1 MPELRGDMVLKISNK
16 TKQDISM
23 YLCYTIFF
31 CVAAVLVFWHFIYYG
46 KSMVWKV
53 DGLYQH
59 YNAFIYLG
67 SWCRDIIQNLFY
79 EHKLVVPLWEWGLG
93 LGSDVIT
100 TLSYYVFGDPFALVS
115 VITPIDYGEQGYA
128 FSIILRFFMAG
139 IAFCVY
145 ARKMKCERWCSVTA
159 AILYAFCAFSIFSGV
174 RHPYFISPMVY
185 FPLILLGVEKVL
197 RKESPIVLIL
207 AVCISAISNFYFFYM
222 LVIFTVIYVL
232 VRLLSVK
239 EKRVFKEVYQNILK
253 IGVFAFIGVLMSGV
267 LFLPNVMAFLGN
279 TRVNDAYEFEW
290 FYTLGQY
297 EKFIG
302 SFIGVREAMPWGV
315 VGMAPIAYLAT
326 GVSFIQRKK
335 ENLWAIWFIVIQII
349 FLLFPVF
356 GHIFN
361 GFGYISNRWVF
372 IWAFSISFLFAK
384 KLPELL
390 NLTIREKGY
399 LSAWYGLYALV
410 CIGVENSRGE
420 DVLIGAI
427 SLLISLA
434 FIWCAP
440 FIKNRKFKRIKIS
453 GELVK
458 QAIVIALVFTFIQQ
472 IAYQRYSHLEG
483 NYLNEFHDVDTVNK
497 QLYEES
503 VSVTETID
511 DEDFYRI
518 ENITVNNPQRNYPIT
533 EGKSSSMA
541 YWSLINPNVI
551 KFIELNDA
559 YVNQSHCNRGLQS
572 RSLLLPLVN
581 ARYFVATDGP
591 DKHEVLIPYSYE
603 YIKEKTVETIDF
615 EEKSYY
621 LYKTENTLPFGY
633 TYDEFITEE
642 KYNKMSIAERQQA
655 TLQAAVVEEAV
666 EGLKQNKT
674 IFTDQ
679 KIDYKITQNQG
690 VDIVNNIFTVKKEKA
705 KLTLKCDVPENCE
718 LYVYL
723 SGVNFESI
731 NEYDLKNEEFFEKLT
746 QYDKVVIEHSNKY
759 WQPATET
766 RFICKSG
773 NTTRKVVHYTKNG
786 KYTTGKEN
794 YLINL
799 GYSQEARDKVT
810 IAFEKTGEYRFNK
823 ILIIAQPLD
832 NFKERIDE
840 LSQDSLTNVE
850 MTTNRITG
858 KINLTE
864 KKLLCLSLPYS
875 DGWKC
880 YVDGEETE
888 TVKTN
893 IMQTGVMLSPGSHNI
908 ELTYRTPYLL
918 EGALLSL
925 IGVLATVTVSV
936 IHSVSRKKQKK

>member
-1 MPELRGDMVLKISNK
+1 MILKISSRK
-16 TKQDISM
+16 KLDISM
-23 YLCYTIFF
+23 YLCYIIFF
-31 CVAAVLVFWHFIYYG
+31 FFAALLVFWHFVYYG

-67 SWCRDIIQNLFY
+67 SWCRDIIRNLLY
-79 EHKLVVPLWEWGLG
+79 EQELVVPLWEWGLG

-115 VITPIDYGEQGYA
+115 VLTPTEYGEQGYA
-128 FSIILRFFMAG
+128 ISIVLRFFMAG
-139 IAFCVY
+139 ITFCIY
-145 ARKMKCERWCSVTA
+145 TRKMKCERWCSVVA
-159 AILYAFCAFSIFSGV
+159 SILYAFCAFSIFSGV
-174 RHPYFISPMVY
+174 RHPYFINPMVY

-197 RKESPIVLIL
+197 KKESPLVLIL
-207 AVCISAISNFYFFYM
+207 AVFVSAISNFYFFYM
-222 LVIFTVIYVL
+222 LAIFTVIYVL

-239 EKRVFKEVYQNILK
+239 EKRNLKNISVN
-253 IGVFAFIGVLMSGV
+253 IFGVGLFAFIGVLLSGI
-267 LFLPNVMAFLGN
+267 LFFPNVMAFLGN
-279 TRVNDAYEFEW
+279 TRVNDVYEFEW
-290 FYTLGQY
+290 VYTLAEY
-297 EKFIG
+297 EKFVG
-302 SFIGVREAMPWGV
+302 SFIGVDEAMPWGV

-335 ENLWAIWFIVIQII
+335 ENLWAIWFIAIQII

-390 NLTIREKGY
+390 NLTTKEKGY
-399 LSAWYGLYALV
+399 LSAWYGLYAIV
-410 CIGVENSRGE
+410 CIGVEKSRGE

-427 SLLISLA
+427 SLLMSLA
-434 FIWCAP
+434 FVWCAP
-440 FIKNRKFKRIKIS
+440 FIRNRKFKKIRIS
-453 GELVK
+453 GALVK
-458 QAIVIALVFTFIQQ
+458 QAVVLVLVFTFIQQ

-483 NYLNEFHDVDTVNK
+483 NYLNDFHDVSTVNK

-503 VSVTETID
+503 ISVTETID

-518 ENITVNNPQRNYPIT
+518 ENMTINNPQRNYPIT

-541 YWSLINPNVI
+541 YWSLVNPNVI
-551 KFIELNDA
+551 NFIELNGCYDKQA
-559 YVNQSHCNRGLQS
+559 YCNKGFQS
-572 RSLLLPLVN
+572 RSLLLPLVS
-581 ARYFVATDGP
+581 ARYFVATDSGES
-591 DKHEVLIPYSYE
+591 KYEVLIPYGYE
-603 YIKEKTVETIDF
+603 YIKENTIETVDF

-621 LYKTENTLPFGY
+621 LYKTENTLPFGF

-642 KYNKMSIAERQQA
+642 KYKKMSMVERQQA
-655 TLQAAVVEEAV
+655 TLQAAVVEEPLK
-666 EGLKQNKT
+666 GLKQNQT
-674 IFTDQ
+674 IFTNQ
-679 KIDYKITQNQG
+679 KIDYKITQNKNI
-690 VDIVNNIFTVKKEKA
+690 DIVNNIYTVKNENA
-705 KLTLKCDVPENCE
+705 KLTLSCDVPENCE

-723 SGVNFESI
+723 SGVNFESM
-731 NEYDLKNEEFFEKLT
+731 NEYDLKDEEFFEKLT
-746 QYDKVVIEHSNKY
+746 QYDKVVIEHSKKY

-766 RFICKSG
+766 RFTCKSE
-773 NTTRKVVHYTKNG
+773 NTTGRVEHYTKKN

-799 GYSQEARDKVT
+799 GYSENARDKVT
-810 IAFEKTGEYRFNK
+810 ISFKEIGEYRFNK
-823 ILIIAQPLD
+823 IQIIAQPLD
-832 NFKERIDE
+832 NYKENIDN
-840 LSQDSLTNVE
+840 LSQDILTDVE

-875 DGWKC
+875 EGWKC
-880 YVDGEETE
+880 YVDGVETE

-893 IMQTGVMLSPGSHNI
+893 IMQTGVMLSAGSHNI
-908 ELTYRTPYLL
+908 ELVYTTPYLL
-918 EGALLSL
+918 EGALISL
-925 IGVLATVTVSV
+925 VGAMGTIAVCIVYFVN
-936 IHSVSRKKQKK
+936 KKKVRN